1 MSPETSQ
8 PEASPNGLGDWDYLS
23 EVHKNCAAYT
33 CIPAMLLPFV
43 RSDELVAKVPDN
55 SQLTDMMTVLAK
67 DVQTFATN
75 LNKIRQLHADQ
86 VGAPKNPD
94 DHMRC
99 IGINENYIRWALSY
113 ESVVIPQVLAILDI
127 FEAAGAD
134 TAEIRGSIRT
144 NQTQG

>member
-23 EVHKNCAAYT
+23 EMHKNCAAYT
-33 CIPAMLLPFV
+33 CVPALLTPFI
-43 RSDELVAKVPDN
+43 RNEELLARVPDN
-55 SQLTDMMTVLAK
+55 AQLTEMATVLAK
-67 DVQTFATN
+67 DVQTFAAK
-75 LNKIRQLHADQ
+75 LNEIRQLHADK
-86 VGAPKNPD
+86 VGSTKDPD

-134 TAEIRGSIRT
+134 TAEIRTSIST